1 MIFKKIERAMDIS
14 LKRDYKITF
23 HTAKFWIH
31 NEYSVTISMKIGN
44 KDFLKINRK
53 NINSKKINEEMMK
66 IILYSMFLE
75 LYRKY
80 SDALFTL
87 EFKVD
92 YDSKMQL
99 GVYECCRTRKIKN
112 FDKEDLS
119 TAIKDMICLTE
130 LSNLML

>member
-1 MIFKKIERAMDIS
+1 MIFKKIERAMDMA
-14 LKRDYKITF
+14 LKKDYKITF
-23 HTAKFWIH
+23 HTTKLWIY
-31 NEYSVTISMKIGN
+31 NEYSVTISMNIGN

-53 NINSKKINEEMMK
+53 NIKSDKINEEMMK
-66 IILYSMFLE
+66 IILYTMFLE

-80 SDALFTL
+80 SDALFTM

-119 TAIKDMICLTE
+119 IAIKDMICLTE
-130 LSNLML
+130 LNNLMS